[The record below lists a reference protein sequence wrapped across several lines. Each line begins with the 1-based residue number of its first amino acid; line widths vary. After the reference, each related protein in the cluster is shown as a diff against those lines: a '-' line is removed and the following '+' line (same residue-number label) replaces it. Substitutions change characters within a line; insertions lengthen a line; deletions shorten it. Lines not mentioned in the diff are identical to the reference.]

1 MTVALLAREV
11 ELLDIRTTGTL
22 ARLGRGPVVQTG
34 ANIEL
39 SVDVRAGFA
48 RQPDRVFDVLFSID
62 CRPRSGKLEREF
74 GRFIYRGLAR
84 YQSKG
89 DWPDDVLD
97 GFTRTN
103 AMMHLWPYAR
113 QFVHLASAQL
123 GVPAVILP
131 PFRVQAAESL
141 RRAEELPQR

>member
-22 ARLGRGPVVQTG
+22 ARLGRGLVVEPG

-39 SVDVRAGFA
+39 SVDLRAGFTRLPERA
-48 RQPDRVFDVLFSID
+48 FDVVFAID
-62 CRPRSGKLEREF
+62 CRPRRTKVEREF

-84 YQSKG
+84 YQAKS
-89 DWPDDVLD
+89 DWPDEVLD

-113 QFVHLASAQL
+113 QFVHLASTQL
-123 GVPAVILP
+123 GLPPVILP
-131 PFRVQAAESL
+131 PFRVQA
-141 RRAEELPQR
+141 RAEEVPQR